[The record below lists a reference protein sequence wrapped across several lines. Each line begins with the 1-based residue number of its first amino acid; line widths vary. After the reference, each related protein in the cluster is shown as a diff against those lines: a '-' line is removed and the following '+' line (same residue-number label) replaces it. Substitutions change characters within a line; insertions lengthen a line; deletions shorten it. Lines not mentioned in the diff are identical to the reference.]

1 MQSPAITKP
10 SVWAECWCLPCV
22 KSMGNSSRLSFLS
35 LSLSVV
41 VSHSSVIA
49 FLYFGMARFAL
60 FFGGRVVGRIRMG
73 NSGNKV
79 GRGLELELWVLEP
92 RRGSR
97 LVCDASWKVGQWA
110 TGSVN
115 AFSLSRCL
123 SVRSSACPQDDLS
136 VFIHFLYFSYLKQS
150 KKKPN
155 KQKKSKS

>member
-1 MQSPAITKP
+1 MASIDYSYFMQSPAITKP

-22 KSMGNSSRLSFLS
+22 KSMGNSSCVFFFLS
-35 LSLSVV
+35 LSLCVV
-41 VSHSSVIA
+41 VSQTSVIP
-49 FLYFGMARFAL
+49 FLYFGMPRFAL
-60 FFGGRVVGRIRMG
+60 LCFFLGRGRIRIG

-115 AFSLSRCL
+115 AFSLSL
-123 SVRSSACPQDDLS
+123 GLFLDPSARWLKCIYS
-136 VFIHFLYFSYLKQS
+136 FLYIFKTS
-150 KKKPN
+150 KEKN
-155 KQKKSKS
+155 V